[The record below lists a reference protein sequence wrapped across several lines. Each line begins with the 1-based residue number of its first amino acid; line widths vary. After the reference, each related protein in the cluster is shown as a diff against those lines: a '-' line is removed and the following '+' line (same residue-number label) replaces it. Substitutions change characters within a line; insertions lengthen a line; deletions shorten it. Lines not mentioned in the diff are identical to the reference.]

1 MKARSREG
9 PLPPRGGE
17 GLGRRRLGP
26 GGECRARASGF
37 PVPRP
42 SSQVARSR
50 PCRCTVRPLLGPLGG
65 NRLPAQV
72 GSLEALN
79 VAFQKFFK
87 LPRPAQHSRVAL
99 FPRSLHPRYSCSTGC
114 AGWGKGAGR
123 RRLRGRSPTSGARL
137 GLERLEIRSLC
148 RPRRKRRHAAPAPHQ
163 PEGEGVGGEGRARGQ
178 PRRGARSPLRD
189 GWAQRRFRRNQPA
202 KALRR
207 AAQGHLPEQ
216 VPDLRLSR
224 APPPSRPGVSLSWP
238 LAPRP
243 APGRGAES
251 SRDPSAPDCGGRSA
265 HCACAGLQAPS
276 ESRAFRVR
284 NACQV
289 KPTAPSLSSY
299 PAAASRRQRAPFQCA
314 SVGTRVAL
322 LELRTESC
330 RAAPSPARPLLGGKP
345 DWG

>member
-1 MKARSREG
+1 MLHTPADFTAVKSVQGTREQEDPFFCWSNFIKWGTAGAHRRRPPGPLSDSPLCDPGHPLPSSPPPAGAPSSRFIFLLTLPSDFYGGGAGGKEDPAGNTRPKEAPTPPHCHPAGRMKARSREG

-163 PEGEGVGGEGRARGQ
+163 PEGEGVGGEGRG
-178 PRRGARSPLRD
+178 G
-189 GWAQRRFRRNQPA
+189 GEEE
-202 KALRR
+202 R
-207 AAQGHLPEQ
+207 AGGGGGH
-216 VPDLRLSR
+216 V
-224 APPPSRPGVSLSWP
+224 
-238 LAPRP
+238 
-243 APGRGAES
+243 
-251 SRDPSAPDCGGRSA
+251 
-265 HCACAGLQAPS
+265 HI
-276 ESRAFRVR
+276 
-284 NACQV
+284 
-289 KPTAPSLSSY
+289 
-299 PAAASRRQRAPFQCA
+299 
-314 SVGTRVAL
+314 TRVPVPGASQG
-322 LELRTESC
+322 TI
-330 RAAPSPARPLLGGKP
+330 
-345 DWG
+345 